1 MPDSTPSQSVLITGA
16 RAPVALHLARL
27 FHGAGWRVVLA
38 DTPASPLS
46 AASHACTRYVRL
58 PPPRFEPQ
66 AYGDAVAALVKREGI
81 SLVLPTCEEV
91 FYLAA
96 VWRERHPA
104 ARLFAPDG
112 DLLARAHNK
121 FDFIELC
128 KALGLAAPKTTL
140 IRDQAELAAI
150 RGSASKLVFK
160 PAWSRFASRVLLRP
174 RPEELDALAPT
185 PQGPW
190 VAQEF
195 LEGEELSVYAIANG
209 GRLQAFSLYRSVY
222 RAGKGA
228 GIYFMPVENGAAK
241 AFVTRFAAGT
251 GWTGQL
257 SFDMVRRPDGTVLP
271 LECNPRATSG
281 LHFFRNP
288 QTFAA
293 TIAAGDGTI
302 EPDVLRPQTVRLA
315 LWLYGLPTALRSGAI
330 GPFLRNLRDADELLD
345 WPGDPAPKRAQWR
358 ALGEIAMLALR
369 HRISLQRASTRDIEW
384 DGPDQSSM

>member
-1 MPDSTPSQSVLITGA
+1 MPVSIPPRSVLITGA

-46 AASHACTRYVRL
+46 AASSTCASYVRL

-66 AYGDAVAALVKREGI
+66 RYGDAVEALVKREGI
-81 SLVLPTCEEV
+81 ALVLPTCEEV

-96 VWRERHPA
+96 IWRERRPTA
-104 ARLFAPDG
+104 KLFAPDI
-112 DLLARAHNK
+112 DLLGRAHNK

-128 KALGLAAPKTTL
+128 NDLGLAAPQTTL
-140 IRDQAELAAI
+140 IKSRADLAAI
-150 RGSASKLVFK
+150 RGSAPKLVFK

-174 RPEELDALAPT
+174 QPEQLDALAPT
-185 PQGPW
+185 PQAPW

-228 GIYFMPVENGAAK
+228 GIYFVPVENGAAK

-257 SFDMVRRPDGTVLP
+257 SFDLIRRPDGTVLP

-288 QTFAA
+288 QAFAA
-293 TIAAGDGTI
+293 AIAAGDGTV

-315 LWLYGLPTALRSGAI
+315 LWLYGLPAALRAGQISG
-330 GPFLRNLRDADELLD
+330 FLRNLKDADELLD
-345 WPGDPAPKRAQWR
+345 WPDDPAPKRAQWR
-358 ALGEIAMLALR
+358 ALGEIVALALR

>member
-1 MPDSTPSQSVLITGA
+1 MPATTPSKSVLITGA

-46 AASHACTRYVRL
+46 AASLACARYVRL
-58 PPPRFEPQ
+58 PPPRFERQ
-66 AYGDAVAALVKREGI
+66 GYGDAVAALVKREDI

-96 VWRERHPA
+96 VWRERNPA
-104 ARLFAPDG
+104 ARLFAPDS

-128 KALGLAAPKTTL
+128 KDLGLAAPETTL
-140 IRDQAELAAI
+140 IRDRTGLAAI
-150 RGSASKLVFK
+150 SGSTSRLVFK

-185 PQGPW
+185 PQAPW

-195 LEGEELSVYAIANG
+195 LEGEEFSAYAIANE

-228 GIYFMPVENGAAK
+228 GIYFVPVENGAAK
-241 AFVTRFAAGT
+241 AFVSRFAAGT

-257 SFDMVRRPDGTVLP
+257 SFDLIRRPDGSVLP

-281 LHFFRNP
+281 LHFFRDP
-288 QTFAA
+288 QAFAA
-293 TIAAGDGTI
+293 VIAAGEGTV
-302 EPDVLRPQTVRLA
+302 EPDVVRPQTVRLA
-315 LWLYGLPTALRSGAI
+315 LWLYGLPAALRSGAI
-330 GPFLRNLRDADELLD
+330 GGFLRNLKGADELLD
-345 WPGDPAPKRAQWR
+345 WPDDPAPKRAQWR
-358 ALGEIAMLALR
+358 ALGEIAALALR

>member
-1 MPDSTPSQSVLITGA
+1 MPASTPSQSVLITGA

-38 DTPASPLS
+38 DTPAFPLS
-46 AASHACTRYVRL
+46 AASSACTRYVRL

-104 ARLFAPDG
+104 ARLFAPDS

-128 KALGLAAPKTTL
+128 KDLGLAAPQTTL
-140 IRDQAELAAI
+140 IRDRADLAAI
-150 RGSASKLVFK
+150 SGSASKLVFK

-174 RPEELDALAPT
+174 RPEDLDAFAPT
-185 PQGPW
+185 PQAPW

-195 LEGEELSVYAIANG
+195 LEGEELSAYAIANE

-228 GIYFMPVENGAAK
+228 GIYFVPVENGAAK
-241 AFVTRFAAGT
+241 AFVSRFAAGT
-251 GWTGQL
+251 CWTGQL
-257 SFDMVRRPDGTVLP
+257 SFDLIRRPDGTVLP

-288 QTFAA
+288 QAFTAA
-293 TIAAGDGTI
+293 IAAGEGAVG
-302 EPDVLRPQTVRLA
+302 PDVVRPQTVRLA
-315 LWLYGLPTALRSGAI
+315 LWLYGLPAALRSGAI
-330 GPFLRNLRDADELLD
+330 GSFLRNLRGADELLD
-345 WPGDPAPKRAQWR
+345 WPDDPAPKRAQWR
-358 ALGEIAMLALR
+358 ALSEIAALALR

>member
-1 MPDSTPSQSVLITGA
+1 MPASTPTKSVLITGA

-46 AASHACTRYVRL
+46 AASRACALYVSL
-58 PPPRFEPQ
+58 PPTRFEPQ
-66 AYGDAVAALVKREGI
+66 GYGDAVEDLVKRQGI

-96 VWRERHPA
+96 VWRQRNPA
-104 ARLFAPDG
+104 ARLFAPDS

-128 KALGLAAPKTTL
+128 KGLGLAAPQTSL
-140 IRDQAELAAI
+140 IRDRTDLAAVS
-150 RGSASKLVFK
+150 GSASKLVFK

-174 RPEELDALAPT
+174 RPEDLDVLAPT
-185 PQGPW
+185 PQAPW

-228 GIYFMPVENGAAK
+228 GIYFVPVESGAAK
-241 AFVTRFAAGT
+241 AFVARFAAGT

-257 SFDMVRRPDGTVLP
+257 SFDLIRRPDGTVLP

-288 QTFAA
+288 QAFAV
-293 TIAAGDGTI
+293 TIAAGEGTV
-302 EPDVLRPQTVRLA
+302 EPDVARPQTVRLA
-315 LWLYGLPTALRSGAI
+315 LWLYGLPAALRAGAV
-330 GPFLRNLRDADELLD
+330 GAFLRNLKAADELLD
-345 WPGDPAPKRAQWR
+345 WPDDPAPKRAQWR